1 MRLTQFGV
9 YVFPLFNKR
18 DVLNVGDTGGAI
30 VGLVGRSYYDGYG
43 VEDAPETLRTVSTQ
57 YEIIETTATAVQTE
71 RDAIRGRAGQ
81 LLRLWAVLPNGT
93 SRFQWARLA
102 QVDMERRREFIYYQ
116 PMRLRFELT
125 EPGWN
130 GTAHNAAWYLNAG
143 HYLDT
148 AKWLDQYDVWTPA
161 SSGATHTLV
170 NDGQLR
176 QADVTITITAG
187 AATISNIRLRVND
200 CDWTWTGTVAIG
212 TSLVVD
218 CGAKSIKN
226 NTVDAYSGFAL
237 NAGHTVADWW
247 QIEPGNNTVT
257 INYTGNAGA
266 DATVTWDYYD
276 AWA

>member
-9 YVFPLFNKR
+9 YVFPLCNKR
-18 DVLNVGDTGGAI
+18 DVLNVGDTAGAM
-30 VGLVGRSYYDGYG
+30 VPLVGGGYYDGYG
-43 VEDAPETLRTVSTQ
+43 AEDAPEALRKVSTQ

-81 LLRLWAVLPNGT
+81 LLRLWAVLPSGA

-102 QVDMERRREFIYYQ
+102 QVDMERRREFIFYQ
-116 PMRLRFELT
+116 PMRLSFELRH
-125 EPGWN
+125 PGWN
-130 GTAHNAAWYLNAG
+130 GTAHGAAWYLDAG

-148 AKWLDQYDVWTPA
+148 GKWLDMAETWTPTA
-161 SSGATHTLV
+161 DGDTYTLT

-176 QADVTITITAG
+176 QTDATITITAG
-187 AATISNIRLRVND
+187 AATISNITLQVND

-226 NTVDAYSGFAL
+226 NTVDAYSSLTL
-237 NAGHTVADWW
+237 NAGHTVADWI
-247 QIEPGNNTVT
+247 QLEPGNNTVT
-257 INYTGNAGA
+257 ITYTGNAGA